1 MKFYISQETKQ
12 ELEAKVAQLEKY
24 NHLIDD
30 IENCSDEDCFY
41 IGERGGEILALK
53 KILESSIVL
62 PVEESFEVNN
72 TIISEKKWMFD
83 KYPNGV
89 IINKQ

>member
-1 MKFYISQETKQ
+1 MKFYITEETKQ
-12 ELEAKVAQLEKY
+12 ELEAKIAQLEKY
-24 NHLIDD
+24 KHLIDD

-62 PVEESFEVNN
+62 PVEESWICTPMGTNECELVL
-72 TIISEKKWMFD
+72 
-83 KYPNGV
+83 PNGV
-89 IINKQ
+89 IIQPKQ